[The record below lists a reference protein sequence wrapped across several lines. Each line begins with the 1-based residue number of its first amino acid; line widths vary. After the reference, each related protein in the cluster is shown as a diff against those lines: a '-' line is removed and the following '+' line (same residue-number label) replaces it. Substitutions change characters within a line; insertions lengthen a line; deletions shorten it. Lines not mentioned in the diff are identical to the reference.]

1 MLQIREICNRVNG
14 NMFQPP
20 PHPLHARRNHACPPP
35 AQIDMQEQQIRQLEH
50 HAAQLKDSLQAGGLI
65 SKSVSS
71 PEKDKDKDNVAA
83 DDGVDDHPRN
93 QGVSASAAD
102 GEKP

>member
-1 MLQIREICNRVNG
+1 
-14 NMFQPP
+14 
-20 PHPLHARRNHACPPP
+20 
-35 AQIDMQEQQIRQLEH
+35 MQEQQIRQLEH

-71 PEKDKDKDNVAA
+71 ADKDKDNVPA
-83 DDGVDDHPRN
+83 DGGVGDQSGN
-93 QGVSASAAD
+93 QGAAN

>member
-1 MLQIREICNRVNG
+1 M
-14 NMFQPP
+14 P
-20 PHPLHARRNHACPPP
+20 PPP

-65 SKSVSS
+65 SKSVFSVDN
-71 PEKDKDKDNVAA
+71 DKDHDNVAA
-83 DDGVDDHPRN
+83 DGGVVDQPRN
-93 QGVSASAAD
+93 QGAAE